1 MKRLIIRIMLLLL
14 LAAVML
20 CFAGCGKKEDAK
32 LSEPEQNTVSEAPKT
47 EPAAEAQKPAAKPVI
62 EEPEEPTLKEIAATM
77 QDYSHAPGE
86 DAAPVETVDDNVLL
100 LINKTH
106 PLGSSYKADDMV
118 TLSRYDSSVGS
129 AETHQMRA
137 LAAEALEKLMDGAE
151 EAGYTI
157 VLRTGYRS
165 YDYQASLY
173 NNYVAN
179 HGEAEAN
186 KFSAK
191 PGESEHQT
199 GWCCDVGI
207 PGVYLTSFTGTD
219 EAEWLAAHAHEYGF
233 ILRYP
238 KEKEDITGYI
248 YESWHIRYVGEEC
261 AAEIY
266 KDNLTLEEYLG
277 VVD

>member
-1 MKRLIIRIMLLLL
+1 MKRIIFRIAVLIVLALALLS
-14 LAAVML
+14 
-20 CFAGCGKKEDAK
+20 FAGCQKKDDIRTE
-32 LSEPEQNTVSEAPKT
+32 EPNTVSEVPK
-47 EPAAEAQKPAAKPVI
+47 AEAEKPADKQTSAKPVI
-62 EEPEEPTLKEIAATM
+62 EEPKEPTLKEIAASM
-77 QDYSHAPGE
+77 QDYSHKDGE
-86 DAAPVETVDDNVLL
+86 DAAPIETVDDNVLL
-100 LINKTH
+100 LVNKTH
-106 PLGSSYKADDMV
+106 PLGSHYKADDLV
-118 TLSRYDSSVGS
+118 TVSRYDSQVGS
-129 AETHQMRA
+129 AETHQMRK
-137 LAAEALEKLMDGAE
+137 LAADALEELMDGAE
-151 EAGYTI
+151 AEGYNI

-165 YDYQASLY
+165 YDYQSTLY
-173 NNYVAN
+173 SNYVAN

-207 PGVYLTSFTGTD
+207 PGVYLTSFTGTE
-219 EAEWLAAHAHEYGF
+219 EAEWIAAHAHEYGF

-261 AAEIY
+261 AKEIY
-266 KDNLTLEEYLG
+266 ENNLTLEEYLG